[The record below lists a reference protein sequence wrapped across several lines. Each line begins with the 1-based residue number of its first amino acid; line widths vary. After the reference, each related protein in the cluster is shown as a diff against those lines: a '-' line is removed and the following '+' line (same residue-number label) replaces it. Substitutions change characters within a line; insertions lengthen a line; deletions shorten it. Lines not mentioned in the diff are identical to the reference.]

1 MKDHNIT
8 DSFLLNPQE
17 MAEADSLTIKAGGLT
32 GYQLML
38 NAGLAVVDTLLRQFP
53 NTANVA
59 VLCGPG
65 NNGGD
70 GYVAASVLKRR
81 GIAVTCFTDYT
92 PRPQSD
98 AKTAADNFQG
108 TTKPTADFKPE
119 EFDLI
124 IDALYG
130 AGLDRPIS
138 GNDANLIASINDSN
152 IAVVAVDLPSG
163 VSGLRG
169 DVLGVAVKANLTV
182 TFFRMKPGHL
192 LYPGKALSGKVI
204 CADIGINNAV
214 LNDIKPKVMVNI
226 PFIWK
231 DSFPTP
237 DYNSHK
243 YSRGHCAVFS
253 GPSTST
259 GAARLAAH
267 ASARAGAGAVTLL
280 SQSTALLVNAVQLTS
295 VMLHIYDKVEDVIE
309 FMHERKVKA
318 AILGPGF
325 ADRMR
330 ARDIALE
337 LIITQSLGALVLDAD
352 GITAFT
358 EISQRLFSSIE
369 RSTTQIIL
377 TPHEGE
383 FKKLFP
389 EIARN
394 KFLSRLEKAQ
404 LAAEQSHAVIL
415 YKGADSII
423 AAPDGRAAINNNA
436 PAYLATAG
444 SGDVLAGLCGGL
456 VAQGMPAF
464 EAACAATYLHSEA
477 ASIFGPG
484 LIAEDIIDTLPQAL
498 RWLLQPESAI
508 TI

>member
-17 MAEADSLTIKAGGLT
+17 MAQADSLTIKNGGLS

-38 NAGLAVVDTLLRQFP
+38 NAGLAVADTLLKQFP
-53 NTANVA
+53 DTKKVA
-59 VLCGPG
+59 ILCGPG

-70 GYVAASVLKRR
+70 GYVAAAVIKRR
-81 GIAVTCFTDYT
+81 GLEAICFTDT
-92 PRPQSD
+92 EPRPQSD
-98 AKTAADNFQG
+98 AQTAASNFQG
-108 TTKPTADFKPE
+108 SIKPIAEFNPD
-119 EFDLI
+119 EFDVI
-124 IDALYG
+124 VDGLYG

-138 GNDANLIASINDSN
+138 GNDADLINLANNSGKPI
-152 IAVVAVDLPSG
+152 VAVDLPSG
-163 VSGLRG
+163 ISGLRG
-169 DVLGVAVKANLTV
+169 DILGVAIKAQLTV

-192 LYPGKALSGKVI
+192 LYPGKSLAGKVI
-204 CADIGINNAV
+204 CADIGINYKV
-214 LNDIKPKVMVNI
+214 LDEIKPKTMVNI

-231 DSFPTP
+231 DKLPIP
-237 DYNSHK
+237 DHNSHK

-259 GAARLAAH
+259 GAGRLAAH

-280 SQSTALLVNAVQLTS
+280 SQSSALLVNAVQLTS
-295 VMLHIYDKVEDVIE
+295 VMLHIYDRIEDIIE
-309 FMHERKVKA
+309 FMHDRKVKA
-318 AILGPGF
+318 AVLGPGF
-325 ADRMR
+325 GDRMR

-337 LIITQSLGALVLDAD
+337 LIITQSLDALVLDAD

-369 RSTTQIIL
+369 RSTTKVIL

-404 LAAEQSHAVIL
+404 MAAEQSKAVIL
-415 YKGADSII
+415 YKGADSVI
-423 AAPDGRAAINNNA
+423 AAPDGRAAINTNA

-444 SGDVLAGLCGGL
+444 SGDVLAGLCGGF

-484 LIAEDIIDTLPQAL
+484 LIAEDLIDTLPQAL
-498 RWLLQPESAI
+498 RWLLQPEMAI